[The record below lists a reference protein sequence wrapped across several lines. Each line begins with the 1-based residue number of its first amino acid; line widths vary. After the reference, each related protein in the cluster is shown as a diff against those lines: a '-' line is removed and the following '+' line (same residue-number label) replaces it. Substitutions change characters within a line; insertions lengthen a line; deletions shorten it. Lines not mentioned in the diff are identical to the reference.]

1 MKKVILFSLIG
12 AMSSVVPVFSAPPV
26 KSVPGK
32 PAPSKAKKEISR
44 EDKKA
49 ASLVADQVK
58 ASPEKAGE
66 IVNAAI
72 LAAKGDQGLISAI
85 VSACCAVAPTASIPG
100 IVSSAITAAPTAVG
114 SIVGSACDA
123 APGSAVAIE
132 GCHFRFANIRST
144 HCFHCISVCA

>member
-12 AMSSVVPVFSAPPV
+12 AASSVVQVAAAPPAQAA
-26 KSVPGK
+26 PGK
-32 PAPSKAKKEISR
+32 PAPAAAKKEISK

-58 ASPEKAGE
+58 ASPERAGE

-100 IVSSAITAAPTAVG
+100 MVTSAITAAPTAVG
-114 SIVGSACDA
+114 SIVGFACDA
-123 APGSAVAIE
+123 APGSAVAITK
-132 GCHFRFANIRST
+132 AA
-144 HCFHCISVCA
+144 ISASPTSAQLVV